1 MDLAASPMR
10 ESQSHSKKT
19 VLVLCGGGSKG
30 AMEVGLYRAL
40 SELGV
45 PIDLIV
51 GTSIGAVNGAFIAAG
66 EPPERL
72 ADLWRRVRRR
82 DIFQFNRQLLWRLL
96 GADSLYSNEGL
107 RHFLLRHL
115 PVHRFEELKIPLII
129 TATKLQTG
137 EALAWDSGDLIEAI
151 LGSVALPGIFPPAQ
165 QDGYQ
170 VVDGGISDNVPLE
183 VAIAQGAEV
192 VIFMLCVCCD
202 RLTTPMR
209 GMAKIISQAVGLL
222 VDQKY
227 QRDFYRY
234 QELAQLIA
242 LQPSLG
248 LDIGLLDFSH
258 TEELLEGSYQFAIE
272 ELRKN
277 HGILREAS

>member
-1 MDLAASPMR
+1 M
-10 ESQSHSKKT
+10 
-19 VLVLCGGGSKG
+19 
-30 AMEVGLYRAL
+30 GLYRAL

-82 DIFQFNRQLLWRLL
+82 DIFQFNRQFLWRLL

-107 RHFLLRHL
+107 RRFLLRHL
-115 PVHRFEELKIPLII
+115 PVHCFEKLKIPLIV
-129 TATKLQTG
+129 TAAKLQTG
-137 EALAWDSGDLIEAI
+137 ETLTWDRGDLIEAI
-151 LGSVALPGIFPPAQ
+151 LGSVALPGIFPPVQ

-170 VVDGGISDNVPLE
+170 VVDGGVSDNIPLE
-183 VAIAQGAEV
+183 VAISRGAEV

-202 RLTTPMR
+202 RLTAPIA
-209 GMAKIISQAVGLL
+209 GIVKIISQAVGLL

-227 QRDFYRY
+227 RRDFRRY
-234 QELAQLIA
+234 QEMAQLIA

-277 HGILREAS
+277 HGTLRAAS